1 MNARFNSE
9 RDIYIKNILLLIIFE
24 IQEIFGNRLMP
35 SYVGVGIGLIEI
47 FTKFLSFIFGLVRT
61 CDSKRSKIIISLLH
75 LALNH

>member
-1 MNARFNSE
+1 MNTRFNSE
-9 RDIYIKNILLLIIFE
+9 RDTYIQNILLLIIFE

-35 SYVGVGIGLIEI
+35 SYVGIGLIEI

-75 LALNH
+75 LAPNH